1 MLALQLGLYSRIKTP
16 KLDAEADASN
26 TDAETWGR
34 KEFAAYMKMFI
45 AFDWYHNHSSNLE
58 HSS

>member
-16 KLDAEADASN
+16 KLDAGTSN
-26 TDAETWGR
+26 RDAETWGR
-34 KEFAAYMKMFI
+34 KEFTAYMKMFT

-58 HSS
+58 RSS